1 MRRGEVEVKNLR
13 DFVLS
18 GLLLAMGL
26 VLHYITPSTGT
37 PVKPDFLLSM
47 LFVCLL
53 MFDDTTIGI
62 AAGIA
67 AGILSGL
74 TTSVPGGLIPN
85 VIDKFI
91 TTIVFIS
98 LIKLSKKYI
107 NQYIMSVAVP
117 VLGTIFSGSIFLL
130 SAILLRVFPPETFIP
145 AFVTAVLPATVG
157 NVVLV
162 SLLFSALKQTGRI
175 YSRRKS

>member
-1 MRRGEVEVKNLR
+1 MKNLK

-18 GLLLAMGL
+18 GLLLAIGL
-26 VLHYITPSTGT
+26 VLHYITPPTGT

-53 MFDDTTIGI
+53 MFDDTSTGI
-62 AAGIA
+62 ATGIA

-85 VIDKFI
+85 IIDKFI
-91 TTIVFIS
+91 TTIVFIG
-98 LIKLSKKYI
+98 LIKISKKYI
-107 NQYIMSVAVP
+107 NQYVMSVAVP
-117 VLGTIFSGSIFLL
+117 ILGTILSGSIFLL
-130 SAILLRVFPPETFIP
+130 SAILLGVFPPETFKP
-145 AFVTAVLPATVG
+145 AFVTAVLPAVVG

-162 SLLFSALKQTGRI
+162 SLLFSALKQTRRV
-175 YSRRKS
+175 YSQRKS